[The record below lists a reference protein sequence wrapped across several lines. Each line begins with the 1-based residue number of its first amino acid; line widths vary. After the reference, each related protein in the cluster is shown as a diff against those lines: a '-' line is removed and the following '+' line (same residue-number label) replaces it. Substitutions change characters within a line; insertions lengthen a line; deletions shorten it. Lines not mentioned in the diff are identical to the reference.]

1 MIKKYMVDII
11 METIFNYLCVGT
23 IISLIVLMIV
33 SFVIIKNDKESK

>member
-1 MIKKYMVDII
+1 